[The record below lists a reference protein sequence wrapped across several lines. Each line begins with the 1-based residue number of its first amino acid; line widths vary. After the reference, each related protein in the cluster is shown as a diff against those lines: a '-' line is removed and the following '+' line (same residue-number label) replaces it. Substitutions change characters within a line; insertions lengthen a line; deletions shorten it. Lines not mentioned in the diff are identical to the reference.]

1 MTSDSIHK
9 ENQVKKYYYIIFCII
24 IFCVA
29 IQHICEVYQ
38 PTLMD
43 DEFAYWGIA
52 KYFDGVDW
60 SPTMSLSRY
69 YSYGYSF
76 ILYLIL
82 QVFSNPIYMYRAA
95 VAVNG
100 IFLCGVFLVQ
110 DSIYRKMFPDTGRL
124 LLCVVSFLM
133 TLMPCNIAYANVS
146 LSENLLLLLLCV
158 IVRLFC
164 DMDSKAPYWK
174 CFLLG
179 ILLTYSYMVH
189 QRMLGVMV
197 AAALVLFFM
206 MLLKKVGLWQF
217 LSVMCSMAVMMVL
230 HTFIKADLKE
240 ALWMNSAA
248 SSVND
253 YGSLTSHVVNV
264 FSSLKGLLIYGVS
277 ISGKLF
283 YFASVTYMIGI
294 IGLVIIIKR
303 SFCAVKNSETAEYAS
318 LFILTSFI
326 MLTGVA
332 TMFFYNPATLASLL
346 YGRYMEIIYPLVT
359 GIGIIVLYDLGM
371 SCYKKVIF
379 LFGGI
384 GLVYGITGIALKLF
398 VKHRNLTWLNYISC
412 SQMYKYMSGDN
423 LPFIKTMAVVLMTSA
438 AVMVYFGL
446 RKYKKAADVAVS
458 IAFLILAWNT
468 SDFALQAVNLPL
480 QQSKYDTHSIVDYMQ
495 ENDIE
500 GHEVFYYIDEEE
512 SVDTSVYREYMQYWL
527 QDKQVL
533 CIDSEQ
539 LESIPESSWLIVS
552 NEEKETIGKE
562 AGMKKVYEN
571 EVCVMWGK

>member
-1 MTSDSIHK
+1 MTSDR
-9 ENQVKKYYYIIFCII
+9 KKYYYVVFCVI

-29 IQHICEVYQ
+29 IQHITEVYQ

-82 QVFSNPIYMYRAA
+82 QLFSNPVYMYRAA

-100 IFLCGVFLVQ
+100 IFLCGVFLLT

-124 LLCVVSFLM
+124 QICVISFLM

-146 LSENLLLLLLCV
+146 LSENLLLLLLCI

-164 DMDSKAPYWK
+164 DMDKKVSYWK

-179 ILLTYSYMVH
+179 IMLTYSYMVH
-189 QRMLGVMV
+189 QRMLGIMV
-197 AAALVLFFM
+197 AAALVLLFM
-206 MLLKKVGLWQF
+206 LFRKKVGVKQF
-217 LSVMCSMAVMMVL
+217 LTVMGSMAAMMVL
-230 HTFIKADLKE
+230 HSFIKADLKQ
-240 ALWMNSAA
+240 ALWMNSTS

-264 FSSLKGLLIYGVS
+264 FSSLKGLIIYGVS

-283 YFASVTYMIGI
+283 YFASVTYMVGI
-294 IGLVIIIKR
+294 IGLIILIKR
-303 SFCAVKNSETAEYAS
+303 SFHAIKESEPAEYIS

-346 YGRYMEIIYPLVT
+346 YGRYMEIIYPLIT
-359 GIGIIVLYDLGM
+359 GIGIIVLYEMGM
-371 SCYKKVIF
+371 SCYKKVVL
-379 LFGGI
+379 LFTGTGI
-384 GLVYGITGIALKLF
+384 VYGIVGIALKLF

-446 RKYKKAADVAVS
+446 KKYRKIADVAVCA
-458 IAFLILAWNT
+458 AFLILAWTT
-468 SDFALQAVNLPL
+468 SDFSLQAVNLPL
-480 QQSKYDTHSIVDYMQ
+480 QQSKYDSHEIIDYMQ
-495 ENDIE
+495 DNDIKH
-500 GHEVFYYIDEEE
+500 HEVYYYIDEDE

-527 QDKQVL
+527 QDKKVL
-533 CIDSEQ
+533 CIDSNE
-539 LESIPESSWLIVS
+539 LLSVPENSWLIVS
-552 NEEKETIGKE
+552 NDEKDFLGSKIGME
-562 AGMKKVYEN
+562 KVYEN
-571 EVCVMWGK
+571 EMCVMWEKVG

>member
-1 MTSDSIHK
+1 MTSDR
-9 ENQVKKYYYIIFCII
+9 KKYYYVVFCII

-29 IQHICEVYQ
+29 IQHITEVYQ

-82 QVFSNPIYMYRAA
+82 QVFSNPVYMYRAS

-100 IFLCGVFLVQ
+100 IFLCGVFLLI

-124 LLCVVSFLM
+124 QICVISFLM

-146 LSENLLLLLLCV
+146 LSENLLLLLLCI

-164 DMDSKAPYWK
+164 DMDKKVSYWK

-179 ILLTYSYMVH
+179 IMLTYSYMVH
-189 QRMLGVMV
+189 QRMLGIII
-197 AAALVLFFM
+197 AAALVLLF
-206 MLLKKVGLWQF
+206 MLLRKKVGVKQF
-217 LSVMCSMAVMMVL
+217 LAVMGSMAAMMVL
-230 HTFIKADLKE
+230 HSFIKADLKQ
-240 ALWMNSAA
+240 ALWMNSTS

-264 FSSLKGLLIYGVS
+264 FSSLKGLIIYGVS

-283 YFASVTYMIGI
+283 YFASVTYMVGI
-294 IGLVIIIKR
+294 IGLIILIKR
-303 SFCAVKNSETAEYAS
+303 SFHAIKESETAEYIS

-346 YGRYMEIIYPLVT
+346 YGRYMEIIYPLIT
-359 GIGIIVLYDLGM
+359 GIGIIVLYEMGM
-371 SCYKKVIF
+371 SCYKKVVL
-379 LFGGI
+379 LFAGTGI
-384 GLVYGITGIALKLF
+384 VYGIVGIALKLF

-446 RKYKKAADVAVS
+446 KKYRKIADVAICV
-458 IAFLILAWNT
+458 AFLILAWTT
-468 SDFALQAVNLPL
+468 SDFSLQAVNLPL
-480 QQSKYDTHSIVDYMQ
+480 QQSKYDSHEIVDYMQ
-495 ENDIE
+495 NNDIKH
-500 GHEVFYYIDEEE
+500 HEVYYYIDEDE

-527 QDKQVL
+527 QDKKVL
-533 CIDSEQ
+533 CIDIDE
-539 LESIPESSWLIVS
+539 LESIPEDSWLIVS
-552 NEEKETIGKE
+552 NDEKDFLGSKI
-562 AGMKKVYEN
+562 GMKKVYEN
-571 EVCVMWGK
+571 EMCVMWERVG

>member
-1 MTSDSIHK
+1 MTSDR
-9 ENQVKKYYYIIFCII
+9 KKYYYVVFCVI

-29 IQHICEVYQ
+29 IQHITEVYQ

-82 QVFSNPIYMYRAA
+82 QLFSNPVYMYRAA

-100 IFLCGVFLVQ
+100 IFLCGVFLLT

-124 LLCVVSFLM
+124 QICVISFLM

-146 LSENLLLLLLCV
+146 LSENLLLLLLCI

-164 DMDSKAPYWK
+164 DMDKKVSYWK

-179 ILLTYSYMVH
+179 IMLTYSYMVH
-189 QRMLGVMV
+189 QRMLGIMV
-197 AAALVLFFM
+197 AAALVLLFM
-206 MLLKKVGLWQF
+206 LFRKKVGVKQF
-217 LSVMCSMAVMMVL
+217 LTVMGSMAAMMVL
-230 HTFIKADLKE
+230 HSFIKADLKQ
-240 ALWMNSAA
+240 ALWMNSTS

-264 FSSLKGLLIYGVS
+264 FSSLKGLIIYGVS

-283 YFASVTYMIGI
+283 YFASVTYMVGI
-294 IGLVIIIKR
+294 IGLIILIKR
-303 SFCAVKNSETAEYAS
+303 SFHAIKESEPAEYIS

-346 YGRYMEIIYPLVT
+346 YGRYMEIIYPLIT
-359 GIGIIVLYDLGM
+359 GIGIIVLYEMGM
-371 SCYKKVIF
+371 SCYKKVVL
-379 LFGGI
+379 LFTGTGI
-384 GLVYGITGIALKLF
+384 VYGIVGIALKLF

-446 RKYKKAADVAVS
+446 KKYRKIADVAVCA
-458 IAFLILAWNT
+458 AFLILAWTT
-468 SDFALQAVNLPL
+468 SDFSLQAVNLPL
-480 QQSKYDTHSIVDYMQ
+480 QQSKYDSHEILDYMQ
-495 ENDIE
+495 DNDIKH
-500 GHEVFYYIDEEE
+500 HEVYYYIDEDE

-527 QDKQVL
+527 QDKKVL
-533 CIDSEQ
+533 CIDSNE
-539 LESIPESSWLIVS
+539 LLSVPENSWLIVS
-552 NEEKETIGKE
+552 NDEKDFLGSKIGME
-562 AGMKKVYEN
+562 KVYEN
-571 EVCVMWGK
+571 EMCVMWEKVG